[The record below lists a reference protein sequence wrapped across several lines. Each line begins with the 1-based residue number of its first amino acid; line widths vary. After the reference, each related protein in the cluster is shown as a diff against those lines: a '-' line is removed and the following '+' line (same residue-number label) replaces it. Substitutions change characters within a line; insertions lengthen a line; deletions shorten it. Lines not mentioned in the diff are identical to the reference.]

1 MFFWN
6 THNVY
11 LVGLD
16 PTYMSIEDPEGYTIW
31 RAVTQ
36 GRVTTPS
43 KVIRERFQS
52 PYVLSDME
60 HRSFLRVAA
69 ADPGL
74 EEVFRSR
81 TVVVYRVR
89 GD

>member
-1 MFFWN
+1 
-6 THNVY
+6 VY

-16 PTYMSIEDPEGYTIW
+16 PTYMSLEDPEGYTVW
-31 RAVTQ
+31 RSVTQ
-36 GRVTTPS
+36 GRVPAPS
-43 KVIRERFQS
+43 KVIRERFAS

-60 HRSFLRVAA
+60 HKSFLQVAA

-81 TVVVYRVR
+81 TVVVFRVR